1 MRALT
6 DDAPPSARAAP
17 TPTTPMPRTHASFP
31 IPHRI
36 PDRFRNRIRISIIRM
51 TSLPSLGARTQL
63 TLT

>member
-1 MRALT
+1 
-6 DDAPPSARAAP
+6 
-17 TPTTPMPRTHASFP
+17 MPRTHASFP
-31 IPHRI
+31 LPHRI